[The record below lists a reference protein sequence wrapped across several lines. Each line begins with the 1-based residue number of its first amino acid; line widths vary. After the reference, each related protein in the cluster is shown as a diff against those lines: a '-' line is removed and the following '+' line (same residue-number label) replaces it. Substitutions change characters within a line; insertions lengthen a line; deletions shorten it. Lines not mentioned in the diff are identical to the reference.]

1 MEQPWTVV
9 KKRSKANAE
18 KREARYVSSS
28 TVEGKARAK
37 GANKLKAMEIADAE
51 WEAWIKDTVTGM
63 KADRATVCLMFYIGG
78 GGDLKYHSDASG
90 YPSEI
95 KAKLKSLR
103 QVSGVKADKASVCAE
118 EQLLVDHDGNDY
130 ILSIAF
136 DRYGKKTACQGCRVL
151 LKHYEIKDMWRK

>member
-9 KKRSKANAE
+9 KKRGQASAE

-37 GANKLKAMEIADAE
+37 GANKLKAMQIADTAWDE
-51 WEAWIKDTVTGM
+51 WIKDQVTGM
-63 KADRATVCLMFYIGG
+63 KSDEATVCLMFYVGG
-78 GGDLKYHSDASG
+78 GGDLKYHWGASG
-90 YPSEI
+90 YPTEI
-95 KAKLKSLR
+95 KAKLKALR
-103 QVSGVKADKASVCAE
+103 TVSGVKADKASVCAE
-118 EQLLVDHDGNDY
+118 EHLLVGHDGNQY